1 MGLGRRASHFTVLS
15 KTSHSFLKYSTCTI
29 NQSPFRDTKD
39 VRATLLKVTENRW
52 DAVQTK
58 IDSLAKKVSALRMKL
73 GALPVATASPPTTA
87 ARGNKNLVITA
98 SPRRPPHSVLA
109 CIQALVKA
117 GHSVWAKT
125 HAHSSL
131 PATAAGNP
139 APSLDFLSRNEQLAR
154 SDCDYTVSLIWRADA
169 RAAALRVGGGAA
181 SVVVEGEDNILR
193 YFSRITASS
202 DPGLLPYE
210 AALSSSK
217 SAMVDAKMDAIA
229 KSGQEKVELEGEW
242 VCGDFFSIAD
252 LFLYSA
258 LAGNRAASQMPKK
271 WQKAMAKAHD
281 SH

>member
-1 MGLGRRASHFTVLS
+1 M
-15 KTSHSFLKYSTCTI
+15 
-29 NQSPFRDTKD
+29 
-39 VRATLLKVTENRW
+39 RATLLKVTENRW

-58 IDSLAKKVSALRMKL
+58 IDSLAKKVSALRTKL
-73 GALPVATASPPTTA
+73 GDLPAAAAAPPTTA
-87 ARGNKNLVITA
+87 AAASGVKNVVITA
-98 SPRRPPHSVLA
+98 NPRRPPHSVLA
-109 CIQALVKA
+109 CIQALTRA

-131 PATAAGNP
+131 PAGDP
-139 APSLDFLSRNEQLAR
+139 APPLDFLSRNEQLSR
-154 SDCDYTVSLIWRADA
+154 SDCDFAVSLIWRADA
-169 RAAALRVGGGAA
+169 RAAALRVGGGAATA

-217 SAMVDAKMDAIA
+217 SAMVDSKMDAIA
-229 KSGQEKVELEGEW
+229 TSGRGKVELEGEW

-252 LFLYSA
+252 LFLYST
-258 LAGNRAASQMPKK
+258 LTGSKAASQMPKK
-271 WQKAMAKAHD
+271 WMRAMTKAHD